1 MLPGVVMVVDGRA
14 TRRAEART
22 VFMQYCTVLYCTRTY
37 ALAIV
42 LIKKELEV
50 KISLTLIQCYK

>member
-1 MLPGVVMVVDGRA
+1 MVVDGRA